1 LLESASTIGIPDDVQ
16 LIMLA
21 AWLASGATATEDA
34 AAAAA
39 AAAGIDRAA

>member
-1 LLESASTIGIPDDVQ
+1 VQ
-16 LIMLA
+16 LILLA

-39 AAAGIDRAA
+39 AGIDRAA